1 MQDTQTTFQCP
12 KCRSPLTLLRDDD
25 LDTKPVCRA
34 PGVRRIECSHPR
46 CDFATHYGT
55 TVKDGDE
62 RRIDETIAA
71 AAAQYE
77 QQLET
82 AQRGPAIPEDMFTTV
97 PLNGF
102 RTISLNAS
110 DMDHIGQTTAAII
123 KRDIPN
129 PEYFPHL
136 RATVSYLRP
145 TQDID
150 LWCLPHLA
158 FIGNPPQAEMDRAI
172 NALNEGLA
180 RSSMMMPAITPAEF
194 FAMVKNQADP
204 GNSPATPGT

>member
-25 LDTKPVCRA
+25 LDTKPVCRD

-71 AAAQYE
+71 AAAQHE

-82 AQRGPAIPEDMFTTV
+82 AQRGPAIPDDMFTTV

-102 RTISLNAS
+102 RTIS
-110 DMDHIGQTTAAII
+110 
-123 KRDIPN
+123 
-129 PEYFPHL
+129 
-136 RATVSYLRP
+136 
-145 TQDID
+145 
-150 LWCLPHLA
+150 
-158 FIGNPPQAEMDRAI
+158 
-172 NALNEGLA
+172 
-180 RSSMMMPAITPAEF
+180 
-194 FAMVKNQADP
+194 
-204 GNSPATPGT
+204 

>member
-12 KCRSPLTLLRDDD
+12 KCRSPLMLLHDDD

-71 AAAQYE
+71 AAVHYE
-77 QQLET
+77 QQLENT
-82 AQRGPAIPEDMFTTV
+82 CRGPEIPEDMFTTV

-145 TQDID
+145 TQDTD

-158 FIGNPPQAEMDRAI
+158 FIGNPPQAEINRAI
-172 NALNEGLA
+172 KALNEGLA

-194 FAMVKNQADP
+194 FAMVKK
-204 GNSPATPGT
+204 ST